1 MIGRGDE
8 FGGNGWYSMCGG
20 AGDEAKVRF
29 GDRLGREQ
37 SKCKR
42 GRLFGLG
49 GVKVKK
55 AQMVSSGKFVT
66 FSSVGCRRIA
76 KLRLWTCDVA

>member
-37 SKCKR
+37 SKLQAGKIVWV
-42 GRLFGLG
+42 GRRKGEESTNGLF
-49 GVKVKK
+49 
-55 AQMVSSGKFVT
+55 
-66 FSSVGCRRIA
+66 R
-76 KLRLWTCDVA
+76 